1 MNSCVALDLVKLL
14 ITHRC
19 GFFQYTHFYIPR
31 EVLNSW
37 DFEEPRTRFP
47 WNFKKKMPLL
57 FWILIIELKYFWVCF
72 RKKTQESLTLTW
84 KAKDREVVKIDLRE
98 ETCKRTSLCQ
108 GIPETT
114 LEVVWKGQASL
125 FFFPN
130 YFFSSKLWDFGG
142 QRHAFF
148 IIEYWRP
155 GRLTQTA
162 LNECIKHLIDASHV
176 MLLMLLRFKC

>member
-19 GFFQYTHFYIPR
+19 GFFNTLIFTSSGKFWILGILKNL
-31 EVLNSW
+31 EL
-37 DFEEPRTRFP
+37 DFPGTLR
-47 WNFKKKMPLL
+47 KKMPLL

-84 KAKDREVVKIDLRE
+84 KEKDREVVKIDLRE

-108 GIPETT
+108 GIPEKT

-125 FFFPN
+125 FLPN